1 MGLFA
6 NMIND
11 FELFILTEGEYVFRV
26 GETSEEI
33 FFIVDGEIAITTGEN
48 KELVRLKKND
58 FFGEMS
64 VLDDSTT
71 VRSVFFFIIN
81 LYLIF
86 TKEKCNCKNK
96 CDISNMAFTSYK
108 RSLEKVPNS

>member
-1 MGLFA
+1 LFEAVEIFPNDEMGLFA

-86 TKEKCNCKNK
+86 TKEKC
-96 CDISNMAFTSYK
+96 D
-108 RSLEKVPNS
+108 